1 MLKTLIL
8 PEVVAQEGGGMSQC
22 FIGLAGLVGSVLHL
36 AIIAGTKVPFCDM
49 RTAGSRGHLGRSR
62 KKAKWPPVTTP
73 VTQLEAF
80 IPTHPCMD
88 YSGTVPF

>member
-36 AIIAGTKVPFCDM
+36 PILARTKVPFCDM
-49 RTAGSRGHLGRSR
+49 RTAGSRGHLGHRR
-62 KKAKWPPVTTP
+62 KNAKWPPVTTP
-73 VTQLEAF
+73 LLPA
-80 IPTHPCMD
+80 
-88 YSGTVPF
+88 